1 MFLMII
7 KNGCGVTPKITQ
19 RRVWGGRG
27 GGVFRDLV
35 LHKVPG
41 EVREI
46 LTCMSKQILHVIGR
60 YKSSQMHNAN

>member
-1 MFLMII
+1 M
-7 KNGCGVTPKITQ
+7 
-19 RRVWGGRG
+19 GGG

-46 LTCMSKQILHVIGR
+46 LTCMRKQ
-60 YKSSQMHNAN
+60 ANTSRHQTR

>member
-19 RRVWGGRG
+19 RRVWGG

-35 LHKVPG
+35 LHKVLG

-60 YKSSQMHNAN
+60 YKSSQMRNAN